1 MIILNYNDWLMTKE
15 YVKNIEKY
23 KILDKIIIVDNK
35 STDNSYEFLT
45 SMSNDRIEVLS
56 TQENRGYAAGNN
68 FGLNYALKNYEVNN
82 FIISNPDI
90 EVDEN
95 TIRKICECLDTNKF
109 VAVSGL
115 IKNKSGEIAKNFA
128 WRLPKYY
135 HILSE
140 TFAFSTFLMNKLNL
154 SRFYDSDFNSDIKE
168 VDVISGC
175 FFGIKA
181 SVFQSIGLFDER
193 TFLYGEENN
202 LFFKLKKKDYKA
214 AITVKQQVTHFGG
227 NTVKKNIKSFFKRQK
242 IIKYSETVYLKEY
255 LGISV
260 WKLSVYKVLF
270 SMGTLEKY
278 IIFKLTNRI

>member
-214 AITVKQQVTHFGG
+214 AIIVKQQVTHFGG
-227 NTVKKNIKSFFKRQK
+227 NTVKKNIKSFF
-242 IIKYSETVYLKEY
+242 
-255 LGISV
+255 
-260 WKLSVYKVLF
+260 
-270 SMGTLEKY
+270 
-278 IIFKLTNRI
+278 

>member
-109 VAVSGL
+109 VAVSGKVNIL
-115 IKNKSGEIAKNFA
+115 KNF
-128 WRLPKYY
+128 L
-135 HILSE
+135 
-140 TFAFSTFLMNKLNL
+140 
-154 SRFYDSDFNSDIKE
+154 
-168 VDVISGC
+168 
-175 FFGIKA
+175 
-181 SVFQSIGLFDER
+181 
-193 TFLYGEENN
+193 
-202 LFFKLKKKDYKA
+202 
-214 AITVKQQVTHFGG
+214 
-227 NTVKKNIKSFFKRQK
+227 
-242 IIKYSETVYLKEY
+242 
-255 LGISV
+255 
-260 WKLSVYKVLF
+260 
-270 SMGTLEKY
+270 
-278 IIFKLTNRI
+278 